1 MTHGNR
7 SLPLLLCSHL
17 RMAHDDGSPA
27 FGLHIVYEIRDFT
40 SDRDCETAVSATSK
54 DDPSC
59 LLSAFCR
66 LRPLQSL
73 RRRSFQ
79 GVVDGMSV
87 SYCFNEAVLGSCA
100 CCGFVLLAAGAFL
113 GAGLLTLL
121 ACCSCFWSFLPAVGL
136 ADAGFTR
143 AVLA

>member
-1 MTHGNR
+1 
-7 SLPLLLCSHL
+7 
-17 RMAHDDGSPA
+17 MAHDDGSPA
-27 FGLHIVYEIRDFT
+27 FGLHIVYEISDFT

-79 GVVDGMSV
+79 GVADGMSV
-87 SYCFNEAVLGSCA
+87 SYCFNEACLGSFP
-100 CCGFVLLAAGAFL
+100 CCGFVLFAAVAFL
-113 GAGLLTLL
+113 GEG
-121 ACCSCFWSFLPAVGL
+121 
-136 ADAGFTR
+136 
-143 AVLA
+143 